1 MKILRKFS
9 VIYWMFSVH
18 SVTLDF
24 LKGLVE
30 SNISNNKTLMES
42 DLWFPRKLTRYFVN
56 FIPDFIC
63 QNIQCPVTS

>member
-1 MKILRKFS
+1 
-9 VIYWMFSVH
+9 MFSVY

-24 LKGLVE
+24 FTRLVE

-42 DLWFPRKLTRYFVN
+42 DLRFRRKLTRYFVN

>member
-1 MKILRKFS
+1 
-9 VIYWMFSVH
+9 MFSVH

-42 DLWFPRKLTRYFVN
+42 DL
-56 FIPDFIC
+56 
-63 QNIQCPVTS
+63 